1 MILSAESLNTL
12 ARVSAACGTSF
23 GLTFALTPLVRA
35 LAVRYGFISK
45 PVEDRWGKRV
55 VARLGGVAM
64 FTGFLTAIL
73 CWVPLTSVVVGLLVV
88 TALSFGLGL
97 VDDVRRLPP
106 YTKLVGQLVIGCV
119 ALVSG
124 VRIELIHWPLAA
136 IPLTVLW
143 FVLIMNAFNLLDN
156 MDGLSAGVGAIGA
169 GFCALHA
176 ALSGQWTIVM
186 VAAVVGGTC
195 LGFLAHN
202 FPPAKIFMGDSG
214 SHFVGLSLAYL
225 SVMGTWRHST
235 ELFSVLVGPVLLLA
249 VPIFDTCFVVVQR
262 LTHQRHPFDGG
273 TDHVSHRL
281 AILGL
286 GTRQTVTVL
295 YAISAC
301 LGALA
306 ILSVTLPLSWMLV
319 IGLSVTSGLIVLGLY
334 LARVEVYRLPLP
346 DTSPSQL
353 TRPVTLI
360 ETMLLHKRR
369 LVEILVDFSIV
380 GIVYVTAHLLRFEGA
395 MSGDVQQ
402 LVMQSLPV
410 ILVIKVSCFTGCGLY
425 RGVWRY
431 LSLSDLIS
439 VFKAVTLGSLLSSL
453 ALLYLW
459 RFSGYSRAVLVIDW
473 LLTFLAVGGTRVAER
488 LFDEWITAVAHQ
500 GTPVVILGAGDTG
513 ELVLRHLK
521 YEAKPARQVI
531 GFLDDDVRTH
541 GNLIHGCVVL
551 GGREKLPR
559 VLERDY
565 VREVLVAISDPPGEL
580 LQYVQQCCEPVGA
593 SWKVVTAGIM
603 NVL

>member
-1 MILSAESLNTL
+1 MTIPSESLKEL
-12 ARVSAACGTSF
+12 LRAGAAWGTAL

-35 LAVRYGFISK
+35 IAVRAGFISK

-73 CWVPLTSVVVGLLVV
+73 CWVPLTSAVIGLLVV

-97 VDDVRRLPP
+97 VDDIRRMPP

-119 ALVSG
+119 AVVSG
-124 VRIELIHWPLAA
+124 VRIELVHWPLVA

-143 FVLIMNAFNLLDN
+143 FTLIMNAFNLLDN

-169 GFCALHA
+169 GFCALHG
-176 ALSGQWTIVM
+176 ALSGQWTIVL
-186 VAAVVGGTC
+186 VAVAVGGAC
-195 LGFLAHN
+195 LGFLYHN
-202 FPPAKIFMGDSG
+202 FPPAKMFMGDSG

-235 ELFSVLVGPVLLLA
+235 ELVSVLVGPVLLLA

-262 LTHQRHPFDGG
+262 LAHQLHPFGGG

-286 GTRQTVTVL
+286 ETRQTVTVL

-301 LGALA
+301 FGALA

-334 LARVEVYRLPLP
+334 LARVEVYRLPSAGTIP
-346 DTSPSQL
+346 SPLARQA
-353 TRPVTLI
+353 TLI
-360 ETMLLHKRR
+360 NTMLLHKRR
-369 LVEILVDFSIV
+369 LVEVLIDFSIV
-380 GIVYVTAHLLRFEGA
+380 GSVYVVAHLLRFEGVLT
-395 MSGDVQQ
+395 GDVQQ
-402 LVMQSLPV
+402 LIVQSLPA
-410 ILVIKVSCFTGCGLY
+410 ILVIKVACFAGCGLY

-431 LSLSDLIS
+431 LSLSDLVR
-439 VFKAVTLGSLLSSL
+439 VFKAVTLGSLFSSL

-459 RFSGYSRAVLVIDW
+459 RFTGYSRAALVIDW

-488 LFDEWITAVAHQ
+488 LFDEWITSA
-500 GTPVVILGAGDTG
+500 TPPEIPVVIFGAGDTG

-521 YEAKPARQVI
+521 YETKPTRQVI
-531 GFLDDDVRTH
+531 GFLDDDLRTH
-541 GNLIHGCVVL
+541 GNLIHGCLVL
-551 GGREKLPR
+551 GGREQLPR
-559 VLERDY
+559 LLDRDR
-565 VREVLVAISDPPGEL
+565 VREILVAINDPPGEL
-580 LQYVQQCCEPVGA
+580 LQYVQQCCEPTQV

-603 NVL
+603 NAL